1 MRFKTS
7 KLLRES
13 ETKTNETHGR
23 SERERER
30 ERDGDANFDDG
41 VFPTNDDDVPEFF
54 DEKRE

>member
-13 ETKTNETHGR
+13 KTKTNETNR
-23 SERERER
+23 EERERERER

-41 VFPTNDDDVPEFF
+41 VFPNDDDVPEFF